1 MIVVAL
7 PSGGVELDAWM
18 DEADDPRAVIAL
30 AHGAGAGHEHPFLV
44 GAARVWADA
53 GFTTVRF
60 DFPYRHAG
68 RRMPGPAAHA
78 VETWAAVETF
88 CRGAAPGLPFVA
100 AGKSYGGRMAS
111 MAAAEGRIGADAL
124 VYLGYPLHPPGRPE
138 NARTAH
144 LPAVTAPQL
153 FLAGTKDPFLQPL
166 VDLEAAVA
174 ACHDAEIRWFEG
186 GGHSFEVAGR
196 KLPADEVGAATARS
210 AVPWLT
216 ARLQRPAA

>member
-1 MIVVAL
+1 MIPVSL
-7 PSGGVELDAWM
+7 PSGGVELDAWI
-18 DEADDPRAVIAL
+18 DEATDPIAVIAL
-30 AHGAGAGHEHPFLV
+30 AHGAGAGHEHPFFEGV
-44 GAARVWADA
+44 AHAWSAA

-78 VETWAAVETF
+78 IETWSAVETY
-88 CRGAAPGLPFVA
+88 CRGLRPGIPFAA

-111 MAAAEGRIGADAL
+111 MAAAEGRIGPEAL

-138 NARTAH
+138 NARAAH
-144 LPAVTAPQL
+144 LPSVSAPQL

-166 VDLEAAVA
+166 ADLEAAVA
-174 ACHDAEIRWFEG
+174 SCQVADIEWFEG

-196 KLPADEVGAATARS
+196 KLPAHEVGAATARA
-210 AVPWLT
+210 AVPWLS
-216 ARLQRPAA
+216 ARLQRPVA